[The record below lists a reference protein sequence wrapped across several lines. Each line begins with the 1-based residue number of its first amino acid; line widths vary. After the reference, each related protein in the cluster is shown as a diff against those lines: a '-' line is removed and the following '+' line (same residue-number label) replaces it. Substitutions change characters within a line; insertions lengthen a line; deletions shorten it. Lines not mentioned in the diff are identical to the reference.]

1 MSQRVVITGGNRGI
15 GLELVRH
22 YAQQGA
28 KVMVGCRQ
36 ASQDLE
42 SLAQSHAVEIHS
54 DLDVCDSA
62 KIQTWAKSIER
73 WRQGDPISLL
83 INNAGLLHK
92 EALDSLDEQGI
103 AQQFQVNALGPVRV
117 TGQLMNQLDKG
128 SKVVM
133 VTSRMGSMADNQS
146 GSYYGYRM
154 SKAAL
159 NAASVSFAHDLKPRG
174 IALCLVH
181 PGFVK
186 TDMTGRQGNV
196 TPEVSAK
203 GIAARIE
210 ELTLEH
216 SGRFVH
222 AEGEVLPW

>member
-15 GLELVRH
+15 GLELVRY

-28 KVMVGCRQ
+28 KIMVGCRQ
-36 ASQDLE
+36 ASQALQD
-42 SLAQSHAVEIHS
+42 LAQNHAIEIQT

-62 KIQTWAKSIER
+62 KITAWSQNIEQ
-73 WRQGDPISLL
+73 WRQGEAISLL

-92 EALDSLDEQGI
+92 ETLESLNEQEI

-117 TGQLMNQLDKG
+117 TGQLMHQMDQG
-128 SKVVM
+128 SKVAM
-133 VTSRMGSMADNQS
+133 VTSRMGSIADNQS

-174 IALCLVH
+174 IAVCLVH
-181 PGFVK
+181 PGYVK

-196 TPEVSAK
+196 TPDVSAK
-203 GIAARIE
+203 GIAARID
-210 ELTLEH
+210 ELTLEQT
-216 SGRFVH
+216 GRFVH

>member
-1 MSQRVVITGGNRGI
+1 MSHRVVITGGNRGI

-28 KVMVGCRQ
+28 QVMVGCRSSSQ
-36 ASQDLE
+36 ALQE
-42 SLAQSHAVEIHS
+42 LAQQHAVQIQT

-62 KIQTWAKSIER
+62 TIASWSRNIEQ
-73 WRQGDPISLL
+73 WRQGESISLL

-92 EALDSLDEQGI
+92 ETLESLDEQGM

-117 TGQLMNQLDKG
+117 TGELMKQMDNG
-128 SKVVM
+128 SKIAM
-133 VTSRMGSMADNQS
+133 VTSRMGSIADNQS

-174 IALCLVH
+174 IAVCLVH
-181 PGFVK
+181 PGYVK

-210 ELTLEH
+210 ELTLEQ

-222 AEGEVLPW
+222 AEGEALPW

>member
-1 MSQRVVITGGNRGI
+1 MSNRVVITGGNRGI

-28 KVMVGCRQ
+28 QVMVGCRK
-36 ASQDLE
+36 ASQELE
-42 SLAQSHAVEIHS
+42 ALARDQAVEIQTG
-54 DLDVCDSA
+54 LDVCDA
-62 KIQTWAKSIER
+62 ATIAAWGQRIES
-73 WRQGDPISLL
+73 WRSGEAVSLL
-83 INNAGLLHK
+83 INNAGLLRK
-92 EALDSLDEQGI
+92 ESLESLDEQGI
-103 AQQFQVNALGPVRV
+103 AEQFQVNALGPVRV

-128 SKVVM
+128 SKVAM
-133 VTSRMGSMADNQS
+133 VTSRMGSIADNQS

-159 NAASVSFAHDLKPRG
+159 NAASMSFAHDLKPRG
-174 IALCLVH
+174 IAVCLVH
-181 PGFVK
+181 PGYVK
-186 TDMTGRQGNV
+186 TDMTGGQGNI
-196 TPEVSAK
+196 TPEVAAK

-210 ELTLEH
+210 ELNLEH

>member
-1 MSQRVVITGGNRGI
+1 MSQKVVITGGNRGI

-28 KVMVGCRQ
+28 QVMVGCRNASPELQ
-36 ASQDLE
+36 AI
-42 SLAQSHAVEIHS
+42 AQAQTVEIHS
-54 DLDVCDSA
+54 ELDVCDSA
-62 KIQTWAKSIER
+62 KIAAWAQSIES
-73 WRQGDPISLL
+73 WRQGEPISLL

-92 EALDSLDEQGI
+92 ESLDSLDEHAI

-117 TGQLMNQLDKG
+117 TGQLMNQMGEG
-128 SKVVM
+128 SKIAM
-133 VTSRMGSMADNQS
+133 VTSRMGSMGDNAS

-181 PGFVK
+181 PGYVK

-196 TPEVSAK
+196 TPDVSAK

-222 AEGEVLPW
+222 AEGESLPW

>member
-22 YAQQGA
+22 YAQKGA

-36 ASQDLE
+36 ASQALKD
-42 SLAQSHAVEIHS
+42 LAQSHQIQIQT
-54 DLDVCDSA
+54 DLDVCDAA
-62 KIQTWAKSIER
+62 KVQTWSQAISQ
-73 WRQGDPISLL
+73 WREGEAISLL
-83 INNAGLLHK
+83 INNAGLLHR
-92 EALDSLDEQGI
+92 ESLESLDEAAI

-117 TGQLMNQLDKG
+117 TGQLVNQMDQG
-128 SKVVM
+128 SKVAM
-133 VTSRMGSMADNQS
+133 VTSRMGSMGDNQS
-146 GSYYGYRM
+146 GAYYGYRM

-174 IALCLVH
+174 IAVCLVH
-181 PGFVK
+181 PGYVK

-196 TPEVSAK
+196 TPDVSAQ